1 MMERPF
7 LLQEIDRVKK
17 QIKEYES
24 NVLILRCK
32 PLKME
37 AQCRQIIRLL
47 KKKVE
52 ELK

>member
-1 MMERPF
+1 MERPF

-37 AQCRQIIRLL
+37 AQCRQIIRLR